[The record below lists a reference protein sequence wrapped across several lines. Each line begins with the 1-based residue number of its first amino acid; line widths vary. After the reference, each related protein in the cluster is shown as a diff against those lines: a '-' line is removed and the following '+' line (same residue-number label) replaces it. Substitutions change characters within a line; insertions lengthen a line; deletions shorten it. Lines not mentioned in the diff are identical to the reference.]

1 MQALMAQSNARPTGE
16 QDIAGS
22 IPAGSDNNFSLRL
35 IMNYFLDWT
44 WNIYLIDREIFSK
57 VIYSL
62 PLIKKAGQFLVK
74 ECAQVLDKACPE
86 KSVVR

>member
-1 MQALMAQSNARPTGE
+1 MQASMAQSDARPTGD

-22 IPAGSDNNFSLRL
+22 IPTGSDNNFSLRL

-44 WNIYLIDREIFSK
+44 WNIFLIDREIFSK

-74 ECAQVLDKACPE
+74 EYAQVLDKAWPE